1 MQNIESEVFE
11 EAWLFTLQSCI
22 AMPSEPKQR
31 LSWSSWEKSEH
42 HYCHCLM
49 ERDLPDAAV
58 AGFIKVNSLE
68 TKLVMVS
75 EL

>member
-1 MQNIESEVFE
+1 
-11 EAWLFTLQSCI
+11 
-22 AMPSEPKQR
+22 
-31 LSWSSWEKSEH
+31 
-42 HYCHCLM
+42 M

-58 AGFIKVNSLE
+58 ASFIKVNSLE